1 MIPVEVPVAL
11 TVCFIL
17 GAIWFRKV
25 RKEAEG
31 PGGDEK

>member
-1 MIPVEVPVAL
+1 MIPVTMFPVAL
-11 TVCFIL
+11 TVGFIL

-31 PGGDEK
+31 